1 MRYHLRFYNSQIRS
15 TRNQTRNT
23 AWSRGIPKN
32 DPRPRKIKI
41 DGINPVWSSTAQKTH
56 LTCVGKNLSSADALK
71 WGLVSEVFE
80 TPDKCISAALD
91 LAESIAGYSPLAVA
105 AAKEAVNGA
114 FEMGLGRGLE
124 MERRLFWGSFATED
138 RRIGMDAFVNKEK
151 PKWVGK

>member
-1 MRYHLRFYNSQIRS
+1 M
-15 TRNQTRNT
+15 
-23 AWSRGIPKN
+23 
-32 DPRPRKIKI
+32 
-41 DGINPVWSSTAQKTH
+41 
-56 LTCVGKNLSSADALK
+56 
-71 WGLVSEVFE
+71 SEVFD
-80 TPDKCISAALD
+80 TPAECISAALD

-138 RRIGMDAFVNKEK
+138 RRIGMEAFVNKEK